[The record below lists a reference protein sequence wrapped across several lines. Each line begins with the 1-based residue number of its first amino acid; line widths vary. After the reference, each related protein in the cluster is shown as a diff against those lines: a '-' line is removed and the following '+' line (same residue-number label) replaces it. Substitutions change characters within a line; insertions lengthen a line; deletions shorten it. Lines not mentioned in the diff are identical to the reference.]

1 MTVSVETGGKIGALR
16 RFSVGEGKGGNIPFI
31 TFEEKARKSREIDLR
46 KAGREEHKEIRRQV
60 AQLKKLGKRERKL
73 RN

>member
-1 MTVSVETGGKIGALR
+1 MEY
-16 RFSVGEGKGGNIPFI
+16 
-31 TFEEKARKSREIDLR
+31 IDLR
-46 KAGREEHKEIRRQV
+46 KAGREELKEIRRQV